1 VLTVVQGEALGAH
14 RGADDRTPARGG
26 LDDLQ
31 ARAAAHLEGHHQC
44 RGPGQPGAH
53 VVDGAHQLDARWPAA
68 TEGGRCAAADDRE
81 AQVGNLD
88 REGRPDLPQEAL
100 QPAQVRSVVEGT
112 EHQKESLLAQLGGR
126 RVEVRRVEAVLHH
139 AGLDPR
145 VPCLEA
151 PGVLGAAEDVV
162 DATLHG
168 LILEPAPARDLEG
181 AAHSRGRDVSRQL
194 QVELVVVH
202 HQGHAEVPRQGG
214 QQARLVQVHEVEGVE
229 GAGRAQGET

>member
-14 RGADDRTPARGG
+14 RGADDRTAARGG

-31 ARAAAHLEGHHQC
+31 ARAAAHLEGHHQR

-53 VVDGAHQLDARWPAA
+53 VVHGAHQLDAPRPAA
-68 TEGGRCAAADDRE
+68 TEPRRRSPADDRE
-81 AQVGNLD
+81 AQLGSAD

-100 QPAQVRSVVEGT
+100 QPAQVRSVVEGA
-112 EHQKESLLAQLGGR
+112 EHQESLLLARLVGR
-126 RVEVRRVEAVLHH
+126 RAEVRRVEAVLHH

-145 VPCLEA
+145 VPRLEA
-151 PGVLGAAEDVV
+151 PGVLGAAEEVME
-162 DATLHG
+162 AALHG
-168 LILEPAPARDLEG
+168 LTLEPAPARDLQR
-181 AAHSRGRDVSRQL
+181 AAHSRGREVPRQL

-202 HQGHAEVPRQGG
+202 HQGHSELPRQGG

-229 GAGRAQGET
+229 GTGRAQGEA